1 MYREYTT
8 RNLNEY
14 HKLVEVVH
22 SCKNLEQFEVVKNMV
37 EQFGRNCDFRDSKLK
52 VRIWRTL
59 SLNAYKEYK
68 SYNRTAHLQVEEIVG
83 ICNMW
88 VEQYSAWEAAE
99 MKAAEEEKEASKKLP
114 PKKNIAG
121 FGTLLKKNKKKKNG

>member
-14 HKLVEVVH
+14 HKLVEVIS
-22 SCKNLEQFEVVKNMV
+22 SCKNPDQFEGVKNMV
-37 EQFGRNCDFRDSKLK
+37 DQFGKNCDFRDSKLK
-52 VRIWRTL
+52 SRIWKTL
-59 SLNAYKEYK
+59 SLKAYKEYK
-68 SYNRTAHLQVEEIVG
+68 SYSKSAHLQVEEIVK
-83 ICNMW
+83 IYNMW

-99 MKAAEEEKEASKKLP
+99 MKAVEEEKEANKKLP